1 MKAKTILDLDG
12 RKLELVTPHGKYT
25 GTLRVFQY
33 AEPKNWVLRLIDE
46 DSPFHEPIATLSVN
60 PTIRLAD
67 DEVAIKDW
75 SENEGALASLL
86 STGWFEEEPVR
97 VILSGHVQIDV
108 IKLAK

>member
-1 MKAKTILDLDG
+1 MKPRSIRDLDG
-12 RKLELVTPHGKYT
+12 RQLELVTPFGKYN
-25 GTLRVFQY
+25 GVIRVFQY
-33 AEPKNWVLRLIDE
+33 ANPKNWALRLVDE
-46 DSPFHEPIATLSVN
+46 SSSFHETIATLSVN
-60 PTIRLAD
+60 PVVALAA